1 MDLEKTMRSLKG
13 RGFIPQ
19 HFATAKEAA
28 DYLCSQI
35 ENTTVAIG
43 GSKTVE
49 ALGVYDRLTE
59 TNQVFW
65 HWTQG
70 ATEEVYDGAGKAEVY
85 LSSANALA
93 ESGEMVNIDGRGNR
107 VAALTFAENKRLYL
121 IVSTKKICP
130 DLTSAIERARTVA
143 APTNVKKLPGNR
155 PCNDTG
161 KCFDCRSPHRG
172 CATMQIMMFKPM
184 TAKQVEVLLVDEEL
198 GF

>member
-13 RGFIPQ
+13 RGFLPQ
-19 HFATAKEAA
+19 HFATAQEAA

-35 ENTTVAIG
+35 QNTTVGIG

-49 ALGVYDRLTE
+49 ALDVYDRLTE

-65 HWTQG
+65 HWTLG
-70 ATEEVYDGAGKAEVY
+70 ASQEVYDGAAAAEVY
-85 LSSANALA
+85 LSSSNAIA
-93 ESGEMVNIDGRGNR
+93 ETGEMVNIDGRGNR
-107 VAALTFAENKRLYL
+107 VAALTYAENKRLFL

-130 DLTSAIERARTVA
+130 DLTSAMERARKVA

-155 PCNDTG
+155 PCNTTNQ
-161 KCFDCRSPHRG
+161 CYDCRSPHRG

-184 TAKQVEVLLVDEEL
+184 TAKSVEVLLVDEDL

>member
-13 RGFIPQ
+13 RGFVPQ
-19 HFATAKEAA
+19 HFATAQEAA

-35 ENTTVAIG
+35 ENTTVGIG

-59 TNQVFW
+59 SNQVFW

-70 ATEEVYDGAGKAEVY
+70 PTEEVYDAAGRAEVY

-93 ESGEMVNIDGRGNR
+93 ETGELVNIDGRGNR

-130 DLTSAIERARTVA
+130 DLTSAMDRARKVA
-143 APTNVKKLPGNR
+143 APANVPKLPGDR
-155 PCNDTG
+155 PCNTTG
-161 KCFDCRSPHRG
+161 QCFDCRSPHRG
-172 CATMQIMMFKPM
+172 CAVMQIMMFKPM
-184 TAKQVEVLLVDEEL
+184 TAKLVEVLLVDEDL